1 MFTHR
6 VLPVR
11 LEVLQWQAW
20 TKKALGI
27 FSLFSV
33 DCRVTLAK
41 EARRVASWPRT
52 RTEVIVA
59 WAIDRS
65 FFVSLQA
72 AKSVPKNNTR
82 QNRGPGVVLQ
92 LLECL
97 AGARPPVLYKN
108 RHGGACL

>member
-1 MFTHR
+1 MILEITKECLFTHR

-41 EARRVASWPRT
+41 EAWRVASWPRT

-65 FFVSLQA
+65 VFVSLQA
-72 AKSVPKNNTR
+72 AKSVQKTTQDKTEDLGLSFN
-82 QNRGPGVVLQ
+82 
-92 LLECL
+92 C
-97 AGARPPVLYKN
+97 
-108 RHGGACL
+108 